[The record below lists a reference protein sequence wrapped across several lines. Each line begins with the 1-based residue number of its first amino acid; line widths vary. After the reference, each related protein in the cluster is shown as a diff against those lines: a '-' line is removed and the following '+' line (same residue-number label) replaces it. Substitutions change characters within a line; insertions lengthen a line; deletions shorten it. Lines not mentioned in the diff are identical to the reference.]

1 MGCTAT
7 DSAGFP
13 SSDVGLVL
21 FAPGQFFSKLKLV
34 YYQFFFFFRL
44 NLISS
49 RTREKVEVIESA
61 GKPVAKYVLVGFNPV
76 LPDQFPIPK
85 NATTG
90 VRITSWES
98 PMIFHIQ
105 LRSFESDCEEM
116 MQQMQQFYKNR
127 DPVQQRP
134 SIGSLVVVQHKNDHE
149 FQRGKVI
156 DYNEAR
162 NKYKVRTIDFG
173 DVCIYQ
179 QTDLFEMEQSF
190 IRLPPMAICCS
201 MGRVIMAKSKKE
213 ILESIE
219 RHTTQS
225 NQIECEFGNTDDEI
239 KEADILIK
247 GESLKEL
254 LIKTQLIV
262 SIPKSICFIEMFLYC
277 CRSIIIFVFFF
288 IRCSSGTVNWSK
300 SHATYDVRNRTYSFP
315 SQTSWL

>member
-1 MGCTAT
+1 M
-7 DSAGFP
+7 
-13 SSDVGLVL
+13 
-21 FAPGQFFSKLKLV
+21 
-34 YYQFFFFFRL
+34 
-44 NLISS
+44 
-49 RTREKVEVIESA
+49 IESA
-61 GKPVAKYVLVGFNPV
+61 AKPIAKCVLVGFNPV
-76 LPDQFPIPK
+76 LPEQFPIPK
-85 NATTG
+85 NSTVR

-98 PMIFHIQ
+98 PMNFHIQ

-116 MQQMQQFYKNR
+116 IQQMQQFYKNR
-127 DPVQQRP
+127 GPVQQRP
-134 SIGSLVVVQHKNDHE
+134 SIGSLVVVQHKNNHE

-162 NKYKVRTIDFG
+162 NKYKVKTIDFG
-173 DVCIYQ
+173 DVCICQ

-201 MGRVIMAKSKKE
+201 MGRVIMTKSKKE
-213 ILESIE
+213 ILERVES
-219 RHTTQS
+219 HTTES

-239 KEADILIK
+239 KQADILIK

-262 SIPKSICFIEMFLYC
+262 SIPKSNYFIEMFLSC

-288 IRCSSGTVNWSK
+288 LIRCSSGTVNWSK
-300 SHATYDVRNRTYSFP
+300 SHATYDGRNGPYSFP